1 MFISSI
7 RFFMSE
13 QNIDLYKELKKYFG
27 FSKFKGLQEKVVQS
41 IITGNNTF
49 VIMPT
54 GGGKSLCY
62 QLPALALEGTAIVV
76 SPLIALM
83 KNQVDAIRSMGS
95 DVGVAHVLNSSL
107 NKTEVNQVKADILS
121 GKTKMLYVAP
131 ESLTKEDYIQF
142 LQTVKISFVA
152 IDEAHCISEWGHDF
166 RPEYR
171 NLRSIIKQL
180 GDVPIIGLTAT
191 ATPKVQEDILK
202 NLDMPNANTFKAS
215 FNRPNLY
222 YEIRP
227 KTKNVQGDLI
237 RFIKQHKGKSGVIYC
252 LSRKKVEEIA
262 QVLQVNGISAV
273 PYHAGLDAKTRAK
286 HQDMFLM
293 EDVDVVVATIAFGMG
308 IDKPD
313 VRFVIHHDIPKSLE
327 SYYQETGRAGRDDG
341 EGICLAY
348 YSYKDIEKLEK
359 FMSGKP
365 IAEQEIGYALLQ
377 EVVAYAETSMSRRKY
392 LLHYFGEE
400 FDDVNG
406 DGADMD
412 DNVRNP
418 KKKTEAQNQI
428 VTLLEVINDTKQLFK
443 PKEVILALVG
453 KINAIIKAQ
462 KIDTLK
468 TFGSGNEHDEKYWM
482 ALIRQILVAG
492 LISKDIE
499 SYGVLKVTKAG
510 NDFIKKP
517 YSFMVAEDHEFSEEE
532 DENIVAAAKATG
544 TADEALM
551 AMLKDLRKKEA
562 KKHNV
567 PPFVVF
573 QDPSLEDMA
582 LKYPISIDELSNV
595 HGVGEGKAKKFGT
608 PFIELISRYVE
619 DNDIIRPDDLVVKS
633 TGANSANKLYII
645 QNIDRKLALD
655 DIASAK
661 GLKFDDLLKEMEQ
674 IVFSGTKLNIKYWID
689 DILDEDQQEE
699 IHEYFM
705 ESESDSIE
713 KALKEFDGDYDTEE
727 LRLMRIKFIS
737 EVAN

>member
-1 MFISSI
+1 MT
-7 RFFMSE
+7 E

-27 FSKFKGLQEKVVQS
+27 FSQFKGLQEKVVTS
-41 IITGNNTF
+41 IISGNNTF

-62 QLPALALEGTAIVV
+62 QLPALVLDGTAIVV

-142 LQTVKISFVA
+142 LKSVKISFVA

-400 FDDVNG
+400 FDDVTG

-418 KKKTEAQNQI
+418 KKKTEAQDQI

-443 PKEVILALVG
+443 SKEIILALVG

-468 TFGSGNEHDEKYWM
+468 TFGSGKAHDEKYWM

-492 LISKDIE
+492 LVSKDIE

-532 DENIVAAAKATG
+532 DENIIAAAKATG

-562 KKHNV
+562 KKQNV

-595 HGVGEGKAKKFGT
+595 HGVGEGKAKKFGKA
-608 PFIELISRYVE
+608 FIELISRYVE

-633 TGANSANKLYII
+633 TGANSINKLYII